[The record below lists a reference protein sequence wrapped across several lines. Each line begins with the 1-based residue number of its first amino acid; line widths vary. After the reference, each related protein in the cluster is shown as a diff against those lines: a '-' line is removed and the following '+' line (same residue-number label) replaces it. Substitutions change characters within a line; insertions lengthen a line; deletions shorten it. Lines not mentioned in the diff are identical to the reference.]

1 MITITRTNSENP
13 DFVTLVR
20 LLDSDLA
27 AKNGDRNTF
36 YSQYNKIALIK
47 HALVAYANEQAVACG
62 AIKEFEPGV
71 MEVKRMYTHP
81 DQRGRGIAS
90 QVLAE
95 LERWAAELGYN
106 KCILETGRQM
116 TDAVRL
122 YQKNGYIIIPN
133 YGQYAE
139 VENSICFE
147 KWL

>member
-20 LLDSDLA
+20 LLDADLA
-27 AKNGDRNTF
+27 AKNGDQNAF

-47 HALVAYANEQAVACG
+47 HALVAYADERAVACG

-71 MEVKRMYTHP
+71 MEVKRMFTRP

-116 TDAVRL
+116 TEAVRL
-122 YQKNGYIIIPN
+122 YQKSGYIVIPN

-147 KWL
+147 KLL

>member
-1 MITITRTNSENP
+1 MITITRTDSENP
-13 DFVTLVR
+13 DFITLVR
-20 LLDSDLA
+20 LLDADLA
-27 AKNGDRNTF
+27 AKNGDQNAF

-47 HALVAYANEQAVACG
+47 HALVAYSDEQAVACG

-147 KWL
+147 KLL